1 MNLKALLLA
10 NTVDEALV
18 KQHYLEKI
26 KDEYVDYEVFIPIDD
41 SDFIIFRKKVGES
54 RFGEKPN
61 VFTVNITTD
70 IKIHYTQ
77 LHKLI
82 NR

>member
-10 NTVDEALV
+10 NTVDKELV

-26 KDEYVDYEVFIPIDD
+26 KEECVDYKVFIPVGDP
-41 SDFIIFRKKVGES
+41 DFIVFRKKVGES
-54 RFGEKPN
+54 KFGEKPN
-61 VFTVNITTD
+61 VFTVDITTD

-82 NR
+82 NK